1 MARQG
6 SLGGVL
12 GGFQV
17 PDFTDQ
23 NHVGVVSQNRPKASG
38 KGQTHL
44 RMDLDLIDPFE
55 LVLDRILGRDDLDV
69 LGLDLAE
76 RAVKGRRFSRPR
88 RTGHKH
94 DSVRHA
100 NELLELLIN
109 LFRHSDPPEGELQVR
124 FVQDPHDDTFAV
136 KHRDDRNTNI
146 DLPTRDSQFDSA
158 VLGDPFLGDVHLG
171 HDLQPTDD
179 RRSELVH
186 FRRGR
191 LTLQNAVDSVTD
203 FQARFLG
210 FDVDVASPGLDR
222 FGENLVDQTHD
233 RRLLD
238 LFGILETVRVDPF
251 EHFDVAKLHA
261 LQGDQAIDRLG
272 ADAQV
277 FLRQALDRLGGGHD
291 WPDLDFEGRRD
302 RVDGGK
308 VEGVRNGQSHPTFAP
323 FEGENGM
330 AVDQFGGEAVEGI
343 AGDFGFVR
351 GEPLELHGAGAGG
364 QQFLGARETP
374 ALCESVDGRAAVE
387 AIGKFPEL
395 DRIKQRFDPAGV

>member
-23 NHVGVVSQNRPKASG
+23 NHVRVMSQYRPKAGG

-69 LGLDLAE
+69 LGFDLAE
-76 RAVKGRRFSRPR
+76 RAVKGRRFSRPS

-191 LTLQNAVDSVTD
+191 LTLQNAVDAMAD
-203 FQARFLG
+203 F
-210 FDVDVASPGLDR
+210 
-222 FGENLVDQTHD
+222 
-233 RRLLD
+233 
-238 LFGILETVRVDPF
+238 
-251 EHFDVAKLHA
+251 
-261 LQGDQAIDRLG
+261 
-272 ADAQV
+272 
-277 FLRQALDRLGGGHD
+277 
-291 WPDLDFEGRRD
+291 
-302 RVDGGK
+302 
-308 VEGVRNGQSHPTFAP
+308 
-323 FEGENGM
+323 
-330 AVDQFGGEAVEGI
+330 
-343 AGDFGFVR
+343 
-351 GEPLELHGAGAGG
+351 
-364 QQFLGARETP
+364 
-374 ALCESVDGRAAVE
+374 
-387 AIGKFPEL
+387 
-395 DRIKQRFDPAGV
+395 